1 MDPLRVL
8 HTGDD
13 HFANRPDLLTDTVK
27 CGDYLVERAEELKP
41 DLNVI
46 SGDIFD
52 EAVILGSPAAQ
63 AAIGFVEKLANIAP
77 TIMVEGTNTHDTPDS
92 LTVFRKLRTR
102 HSIHVATA
110 VSQVGLDRAGKFRPV
125 TEENLPE
132 FTVVIGCL
140 PAVTKQGLLATR
152 DMSIAESDLEMADLI
167 RCVFQGWGVINAQ
180 ARAMNIPTLISA
192 HGTVTGATMSTGQ
205 TIIGKGIEF
214 GLGDLEL
221 AHADVALLAHVHK
234 AQGWELPVRAYYCG
248 SITRRDHAETEAK
261 GFFFHEVAPGN
272 VTSRFITTPARVM
285 KTIRPGEGTLPTAE
299 LLEEIGEG
307 DVVRIV
313 YRINQEDATKVSD
326 AELKRIALEK
336 GAAEVKIDRQII
348 PLLRSRA
355 AGISQADSYEDKL
368 KAWAAT
374 VDKDVSHLI
383 GKLDKLLNMAAE
395 EIIAEYHE
403 KEEQDEST
411 LPEAQ
416 GF

>member
-13 HFANRPDLLTDTVK
+13 HFANRPDLLADTVK
-27 CGDYLVERAEELKP
+27 CADYLVGRAKELKP

-63 AAIGFVEKLANIAP
+63 AAIAFVEQLANIAP

-92 LTVFRKLRTR
+92 LTVFRKLRTS
-102 HSIHVATA
+102 HSIHVAAA
-110 VSQVGLDRAGKFRPV
+110 VSLVGLDRTGNFRPV
-125 TEENLPE
+125 TEENLSE
-132 FTVVIGCL
+132 FTVIIGCL
-140 PAVTKQGLLATR
+140 PAVTKQGLLATQ
-152 DMSIAESDLEMADLI
+152 DMSIAESDLEMAELI
-167 RCVFQGWGVINAQ
+167 RCVFQGWGVINTQ
-180 ARAMNIPTLISA
+180 ARKMGIPTLISA

-221 AHADVALLAHVHK
+221 AHADVALLAHIHK
-234 AQGWELPVRAYYCG
+234 AQGWELPVKAFYCG
-248 SITRRDHAETEAK
+248 NITRKDHAETEAK

-272 VTSRFITTPARVM
+272 VISRFIKTPARVM
-285 KTIRPGEGTLPTAE
+285 KTIKPEEGALPTPE
-299 LLEEIGEG
+299 LLEEIKEG
-307 DVVRIV
+307 DVIRIV

-336 GAAEVKIDRQII
+336 GAADVKIDRQII
-348 PLLRSRA
+348 PLVRSRA
-355 AGISQADSYEDKL
+355 AGISQVDSYEDKL

-374 VDKDVSHLI
+374 VDKDVSHLS

-395 EIIAEYHE
+395 EIIAEYRE
-403 KEEQDEST
+403 KEEQDEPT